1 MSDAVTLT
9 HGDKT
14 IPDITVSGPQAAAML
29 AGQKRQ
35 AAKRVAKGSPAVA
48 AEWKPKKAGDA

>member
-1 MSDAVTLT
+1 MPDAVTLT
-9 HGDKT
+9 HGDKN
-14 IPDITVSGPQAAAML
+14 IPDITVTAAQAGAML

-35 AAKRVAKGSPAVA
+35 AAKRDAKGSPAVA